1 MEDVF
6 TNCGTLKYDSY
17 GFVDT
22 GLRAVNKG
30 NLGRTQGIKTVQNI
44 SSTGGF
50 GSVFNNGNANLSFLL
65 PIGTSNILD
74 ICQQMVLELTL
85 SNDDATVGHDA
96 TLLAGQFLIKN
107 IITLTNN
114 QIENTMPEHQMVRRL
129 FTSKDDEEIFQRA
142 SLEQFAYAGYP
153 NAYTTSA
160 TTIRPSGTQKIY
172 LQIFTPLDVTQAFLP
187 AISQQITIQ
196 VYFNNTAVT
205 STSTSTTV
213 SLQDA
218 RLIMNG
224 IAYTPQIRQAI
235 LNRFAAKPHLYSYNA
250 AQREILSNISV
261 SAASESNFQLSAFS
275 GFKMPCLF
283 LGVRAANASQEDLYA
298 FDKLLTIDEKINGQS
313 VYLSKL
319 NKQEFASM
327 AMDAFSTS
335 VANGN
340 TNLVFLPHSI
350 DAYQSLKYN
359 KLRGYQIY
367 NPNVNM
373 LIQMD
378 SVTGSRDLVAIGFAA
393 AVLIIDKGN
402 LSLQYL

>member
-6 TNCGTLKYDSY
+6 TNCGNLSYDSY
-17 GFVDT
+17 GFYDN
-22 GLRAVNKG
+22 GLQAVNKG
-30 NLGRTQGIKTVQNI
+30 NLGRVKGVKSVSNI

-50 GSVFNNGNANLSFLL
+50 GSVFTNGNANLSFLL
-65 PIGTSNILD
+65 PIGSANMLD

-96 TLLAGQFLIKN
+96 EILASHFLIKN

-114 QIENTMPEHQMVRRL
+114 QIENSMPEHQMVRRL
-129 FTSKDDEEIFQRA
+129 FTSKDDEEIFQA
-142 SLEQFAYAGYP
+142 ATMEQFSYAGYP
-153 NAYTTSA
+153 AAYTTSSA
-160 TTIRPSGTQKIY
+160 VIPPSSTKKIY
-172 LQIFTPLDVTQAFLP
+172 LRIFTPLDVCQCFLP
-187 AISQQITIQ
+187 SISQQITIQ

-224 IAYTPQIRQAI
+224 IAYTPQIRQGL
-235 LNRFAAKPHLYSYNA
+235 LNRFAAKPHLYSYNS

-261 SAASESNFQLSAFS
+261 SSASESNFQLSAFS
-275 GFKMPCLF
+275 GFKMPCVF
-283 LGVRAANASQEDLYA
+283 LGVRAANASAEDLYT
-298 FDKLLTIDEKINGQS
+298 FDELLTVDERINGQS

-327 AMDAFSTS
+327 AMDCFYTS

-340 TNLVFLPHSI
+340 TNLVFLPHAI
-350 DAYQSLKYN
+350 DAYQALKYN
-359 KLRGYQIY
+359 KLRGTVTY
-367 NPNVNM
+367 NPNINI
-373 LIQMD
+373 LLQMN
-378 SVTGSRDLVAIGFAA
+378 SVTGNRDLVAIGFAS
-393 AVLIIDKGN
+393 AVVIIDKGN
-402 LSLQYL
+402 ISLQYM

>member
-1 MEDVF
+1 MEDSL
-6 TNCGTLKYDSY
+6 TNCGNLSFDHYNFLDEN
-17 GFVDT
+17 
-22 GLRAVNKG
+22 LRAVNKG
-30 NLGRTQGIKTVQNI
+30 NLGRVKGVKTVQNI

-74 ICQQMVLELTL
+74 ICQQMILELTL
-85 SNDDATVGHDA
+85 SNDDATVGHNA
-96 TLLAGQFLIKN
+96 TILAGQYLIKN

-129 FTSKDDEEIFQRA
+129 FTSKDDEEVFQRA

-160 TTIRPSGTQKIY
+160 TTIAPSGTQKIY
-172 LQIFTPLDVTQAFLP
+172 LQIFTPLDVSQVLLP

-224 IAYTPQIRQAI
+224 VAYQPQVRQAL
-235 LNRFAAKPHLYSYNA
+235 LNKFAAKPHVYAYNA

-261 SAASESNFQLSAFS
+261 SSASESNFQISAFS
-275 GFKMPCLF
+275 GFKMPCIF
-283 LGVRAANASQEDLYA
+283 LGVRAANASQEDLYT
-298 FDKLLTIDEKINGQS
+298 FDQLLTVDERINGQS
-313 VYLSKL
+313 VYLTKL

-327 AMDAFSTS
+327 AMDCFSTS

-359 KLRGYQIY
+359 RQRGYQLY

-373 LIQMD
+373 LIQMN

-393 AVLIIDKGN
+393 AVLIVDRGN
-402 LSLQYL
+402 ISLQYL